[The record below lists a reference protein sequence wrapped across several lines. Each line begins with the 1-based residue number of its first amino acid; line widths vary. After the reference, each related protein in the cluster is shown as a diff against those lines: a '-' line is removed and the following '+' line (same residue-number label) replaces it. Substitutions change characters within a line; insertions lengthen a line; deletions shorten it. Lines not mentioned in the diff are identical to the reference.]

1 MIFHLENIE
10 KAFVFQ
16 RLFLNGLYR
25 IFVGK
30 EAITGFVAGSAGHLL
45 YRIFVGKEAITCFGG
60 VERVGELYRIFVG
73 KEAITLS
80 GLIITDI

>member
-30 EAITGFVAGSAGHLL
+30 EAITKANYAQKAETL
-45 YRIFVGKEAITCFGG
+45 YRIFVGKEAITQPRQSLQT
-60 VERVGELYRIFVG
+60 RVLYRIFVG
-73 KEAITLS
+73 KEAIT
-80 GLIITDI
+80 

>member
-16 RLFLNGLYR
+16 RLFLNLLYRIFVGKEAITKQEPFIEKKTLYRIFVGKEAITMMNIYRIPSALYR

-30 EAITGFVAGSAGHLL
+30 EAITGG
-45 YRIFVGKEAITCFGG
+45 I
-60 VERVGELYRIFVG
+60 
-73 KEAITLS
+73 
-80 GLIITDI
+80 GLF

>member
-16 RLFLNGLYR
+16 RLFLNG
-25 IFVGK
+25 
-30 EAITGFVAGSAGHLL
+30 L